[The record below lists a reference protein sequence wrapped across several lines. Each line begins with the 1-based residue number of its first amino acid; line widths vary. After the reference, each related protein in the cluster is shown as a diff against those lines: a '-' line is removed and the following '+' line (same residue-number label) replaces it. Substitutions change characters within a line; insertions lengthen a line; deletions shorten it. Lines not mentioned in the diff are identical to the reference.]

1 MGAPYPSRFFLEIG
15 SFKSGNG
22 LIMMLYESIW
32 EDYVM
37 NEQGPVGASQLSA
50 SSVGV
55 AGSRVPACRSDP
67 SQRLFL

>member
-1 MGAPYPSRFFLEIG
+1 MEIG

-32 EDYVM
+32 EDDVK
-37 NEQGPVGASQLSA
+37 NEEGPVGARRLFA

-55 AGSRVPACRSDP
+55 AGSRVPVCRSDP
-67 SQRLFL
+67 S